1 VNVAIYAR
9 VSTDMQ
15 AEHGYSLETQI
26 ESCTKMANTIG
37 ATAIQKFVDDGYSG
51 AYLERPALEQLR
63 DALRAKIFDAVICYV
78 PDRLARRL
86 SHQLL
91 ITEEIENSGAK
102 LLFVSSEYKDTP
114 EGRMF
119 YQLQGAFAEYEREKI
134 RERSMRGKRGKLRSG
149 HPIWDSHV
157 FGYDF
162 DKEKCEYIVNEG
174 EAEVV
179 RLIYHL
185 YTVEMV
191 GGINTISQIINAKK
205 IPAPQGKLKWWDN
218 QILRVLRQ
226 QMYTG
231 TYYSNR
237 IACQKTG
244 PNSHR
249 NYIRPESEWIE
260 MHCPVIIE
268 QETFDAA
275 QRLLEKN
282 RNFKKQSPTP
292 TRRMPLLQGLVYCLK
307 CGHPLHVK
315 NGGSNT
321 RFYACMAPPEEN
333 GVKCGA
339 RYANTVKVDA
349 AFWKLLESVCKDRE
363 TLAKYINGTQ
373 NSRKTV
379 QSENERALAR
389 LEKIKAEKA
398 AVMEWYSS
406 SYISKPDAT
415 ARLKRL
421 RDEEEMLTTQVSKRQ
436 DGKAIP
442 VESLDKIRE
451 AVLSYPMGDAEK
463 KKVLRSI
470 IEKVYLER
478 TDHNFKKG
486 YKLKFKIIFL

>member
-1 VNVAIYAR
+1 MNVAIYAR

-15 AEHGYSLETQI
+15 AEHGYSLETQV
-26 ESCTKMANTIG
+26 ESCTKMAHTIG

-91 ITEEIENSGAK
+91 ITEEIEGSGAK
-102 LLFVSSEYKDTP
+102 LHFVSSEYKDTP

-149 HPIWDSHV
+149 HPIGDSHV
-157 FGYDF
+157 FGYGF

-174 EAEVV
+174 EAAVV

-191 GGINTISQIINAKK
+191 GGISTIAKIINAKK
-205 IPAPQGKLKWWDN
+205 IPAARGGLKWWDG

-237 IACQKTG
+237 IACHKTG
-244 PNSHR
+244 PNTHR
-249 NYIRPESEWIE
+249 NYVRPESEWIE
-260 MHCPVIIE
+260 MHCPPIIE
-268 QETFDAA
+268 QKTFDAA
-275 QRLLEKN
+275 QRLLKQN
-282 RNFKKQSPTP
+282 KNFKTPSPTRI
-292 TRRMPLLQGLVYCLK
+292 TPLLQGIVYCMK

-315 NGGSNT
+315 NGGNDP
-321 RFYACMAPPEEN
+321 RFYACMSQPNEN
-333 GVKCGA
+333 GVRCGA
-339 RYANTVKVDA
+339 RYANTAKVDA

-363 TLAKYINGTQ
+363 TLAKYIGATQ
-373 NSRKTV
+373 RSRKNA
-379 QSENERALAR
+379 QSENDRALAR
-389 LEKIKAEKA
+389 LEKIKSEKA
-398 AVMEWYSS
+398 AVMEWFSS
-406 SYISKPDAT
+406 NYISKKDAT
-415 ARLKRL
+415 AKLKRL
-421 RDEEEMLTTQVSKRQ
+421 RDEEETLTAQIAKKKEIR
-436 DGKAIP
+436 AIP

-451 AVLSYPMGDAEK
+451 AVFSHPIGEEAK

-478 TDHNFKKG
+478 TDHNFKRG